1 MARNVK
7 VVFKTDLRG
16 VAHAGDVKN
25 VSAGY
30 ARNYLYPRQLAF
42 PATDAQLRQWETVKQ
57 GTLVKAERKRDASK
71 SLAEKIAAISC
82 TLTLKASPEGKLFGS
97 VGKHEI
103 LVALEKQGVKLD
115 KHAIELPKP
124 IKQVG
129 VTPVTVQLPA
139 GVQATVNVTITA
151 EA

>member
-7 VVFKTDLRG
+7 VVFMSDLRG
-16 VAHAGDVKN
+16 VARAGDVKN
-25 VSAGY
+25 VSSGY
-30 ARNYLYPRQLAF
+30 ARNYLYPRELAF
-42 PATDAQLRQWETVKQ
+42 PATEAQLRQWETVKQ
-57 GTLVKAERKRDASK
+57 GTLAKAERKRDASK
-71 SLAEKIAAISC
+71 TLAEKIAATPC
-82 TLTLKASPEGKLFGS
+82 TLSLKASPEGKLFGS

-103 LVALEKQGVKLD
+103 LSALEKQGIKLD

-124 IKQVG
+124 IKQVS

-139 GVQATVNVTITA
+139 GVQATVTVTITA